1 MLQSMRLQRMGH
13 DLGADESNSP
23 TGEIMLSA
31 YYKEKLRTL
40 RKVKLHVLTHG

>member
-1 MLQSMRLQRMGH
+1 MLQSMRLQRVGH
-13 DLGADESNSP
+13 DLGPDNNNSP

-40 RKVKLHVLTHG
+40 RKVKLCGLTHG

>member
-1 MLQSMRLQRMGH
+1 MLQSMRLQRVGH
-13 DLGADESNSP
+13 DLGADDNNSP
-23 TGEIMLSA
+23 TGEIMLST